1 MVTVEYFRE
10 LVIQTGEERRDCDI
24 CDPLIGKE
32 WDILD
37 SGLSYISDYLFN
49 LNLKVLEELDNDK
62 IFELHH
68 KLTNYQGRYSRD
80 Y

>member
-24 CDPLIGKE
+24 CDPLVGKE

-37 SGLSYISDYLFN
+37 SNLIIPPFDTHPNCRCYLVDTYTGEVW
-49 LNLKVLEELDNDK
+49 LGE
-62 IFELHH
+62 H
-68 KLTNYQGRYSRD
+68 
-80 Y
+80 